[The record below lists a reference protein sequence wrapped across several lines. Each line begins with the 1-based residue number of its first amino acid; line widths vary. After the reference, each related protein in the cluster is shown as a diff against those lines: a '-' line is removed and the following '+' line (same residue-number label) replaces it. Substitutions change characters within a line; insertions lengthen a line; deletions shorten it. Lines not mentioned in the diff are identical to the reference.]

1 MRPDPDRPRQLDDDY
16 RLGEQWGGRDV
27 DMNATEWT
35 RSVHFVS
42 RVHSEDSGPSKH
54 TIDDKVK
61 DDDKGA

>member
-42 RVHSEDSGPSKH
+42 RVHSEDSGPSK
-54 TIDDKVK
+54 V
-61 DDDKGA
+61 A